1 MAQLVLNVEKDVIG
15 TDFKNGGKQ
24 FKFDRVYTEVNGI
37 KVAVTVKGTARD
49 VLEQAFQ
56 NNKKLF
62 LGVKR
67 ESIEKDDGT
76 LIEYDQIYFDYA
88 GEQVPVKA
96 QDSFGK
102 RLIIKAL
109 QSE

>member
-1 MAQLVLNVEKDVIG
+1 MAQLELKVEKDVIG

-24 FKFDRVYTEVNGI
+24 FKFDRVYTEVNKI
-37 KVAVTVKGTARD
+37 KVALTVKGTARD
-49 VLEQAFQ
+49 ALEQAFQ
-56 NNKKLF
+56 NNQKLF
-62 LGVKR
+62 LGVKK
-67 ESIEKDDGT
+67 ETSNKDDGS
-76 LIEYDQIYFDYA
+76 LFEYDQIYFEYM